1 MENIKLLLVEDEP
14 RLAEYIKSGL
24 EQNGF
29 NVDIAY
35 DGEIGKN
42 FALANDYDIMVFD
55 INLPK
60 INGIDLTIQ
69 LRNEEVKTMIMILTA
84 MDTTAEKITGFN
96 AGADD
101 YFVKPFDF
109 NELIARLKALY
120 RRSKIGGDLKKNL
133 VIDDLELNLN
143 EKVAKRKGGEIVL
156 TSREFLLLEFFMR
169 NQGKVISRTE
179 IAEKVW
185 NINFDTSSNTI
196 DVYMNF
202 LRKKIDQNNTKKLLH
217 TVIGMGYMM
226 KA

>member
-1 MENIKLLLVEDEP
+1 MDDIKLLLVEDEP

-29 NVDIAY
+29 EVEIAY

-42 FALANDYDIMVFD
+42 LALANYYDLMVFD

-60 INGIDLTIQ
+60 INGIELTKQ

-109 NELIARLKALY
+109 TELIARLNALY
-120 RRSKIGGDLKKNL
+120 RRTKIGTDLKKNL

-143 EKVAKRKGGEIVL
+143 EKIAKRKGNLITL
-156 TSREFLLLEFFMR
+156 TSKEFTLLEFFMR

-185 NINFDTSSNTI
+185 NINFDTTSNTI

-202 LRKKIDQNNTKKLLH
+202 LRKKIDQNNPKKLLH

-226 KA
+226 KG